1 MQRALVDPDVSDRS
15 VACARVIGACVEA
28 GLTPG
33 QTLSVVAGYGPAQR
47 YKNAKHMADDVARFH
62 GKALT
67 DRTARRNFDDLVASD
82 VERGSASVAEPARR
96 GEGPGG
102 TKKEESPAVDPP
114 APSAP
119 PPVASPAVYRGLLG
133 EIVLTVDGGPHTE
146 ADPVGVLVTLL
157 AGAGALLGRAP
168 HVQIASTRHP
178 LLVWPLLF
186 GATGTG
192 RKGESASTARLF
204 LDPAQE
210 FGRIAI
216 TGLSSGEGLIERIRD
231 PRDEDDPGGT
241 EDKRLFVLEP
251 EFAGVMARAK
261 REGSTLSTVLRQAW
275 DGGRLS
281 VMNRA
286 ALVASNSHVAV
297 IGHITPREFRLRA
310 AETDMSGGTYNRFLP
325 IFVDRHKRLPL
336 PEPIPPS
343 RLVQLGSQLAAAIG
357 TASEGIRQV
366 TLDAGARRLW
376 AADLYDEFTGTDDD
390 DHVSVEFTRRA
401 APYCQRIAALHTVLD
416 GRHEISRDDLHAAAE
431 LVRYAIGSARYLL
444 DRQLRDPRLD
454 RIRRAVIAV
463 PDGLNRT
470 DVSALFS
477 RNLPKATLDALLVE
491 LVGDGKFE
499 AVEVRTGGR
508 PATRYRH
515 RAVSSSF
522 VPDEPPPDEE
532 PAPAPLRSVAPLRPD
547 VLDDLLGPRGA
558 AS

>member
-1 MQRALVDPDVSDRS
+1 
-15 VACARVIGACVEA
+15 
-28 GLTPG
+28 
-33 QTLSVVAGYGPAQR
+33 
-47 YKNAKHMADDVARFH
+47 MA
-62 GKALT
+62 
-67 DRTARRNFDDLVASD
+67 S
-82 VERGSASVAEPARR
+82 SAI
-96 GEGPGG
+96 
-102 TKKEESPAVDPP
+102 
-114 APSAP
+114 
-119 PPVASPAVYRGLLG
+119 YRGLLG
-133 EIVLTVDGGPHTE
+133 EIVLRVDGGPHTE
-146 ADPVGVLVTLL
+146 ADPVGVLVTLIAA
-157 AGAGALLGRAP
+157 AGVLIGRAT

-204 LDPAQE
+204 LDPAPE
-210 FGRIAI
+210 FAQLAI

-281 VMNRA
+281 VLNRA
-286 ALVASNSHVAV
+286 ALVASSSHVAV

-310 AETDMSGGTYNRFLP
+310 AEADMSGGTYNRFLP

-343 RLVQLGSQLAAAIG
+343 VLVQLGSRLAAAIG
-357 TASEGIRQV
+357 RASEGIRQV
-366 TLDAGARRLW
+366 TLDQGARRLW

-401 APYCQRIAALHTVLD
+401 APYCQRIAALHAVLD

-454 RIRRAVIAV
+454 RIRRAIIAS
-463 PDGLNRT
+463 PEGLTRT
-470 DVSALFS
+470 EVSALFS

-491 LVGDGKFE
+491 LLGDGKFE
-499 AVEVRTGGR
+499 AARVGTGGR
-508 PATRYRH
+508 PATRYRL
-515 RAVSSSF
+515 RPVSSSF
-522 VPDEPPPDEE
+522 VPDAPPSDEE
-532 PAPAPLRSVAPLRPD
+532 PPPAPLRPVAPIRADPHDGL
-547 VLDDLLGPRGA
+547 RGA